1 MNYDSLNTGWIKR
14 HHLTTRQKQNTPLWM
29 KSTSFF
35 NELTARTVQA
45 EKPCSEIQ
53 RPTELV
59 NWTYFDISATPYI
72 KHFITYLNHFIVI
85 SKTNCKAS
93 RQLVWTPLIVMFAL
107 RDAPFSMCLYVQDYI
122 QIFAIKNNEHTY
134 KQRIVIP
141 IVERKLNWYRY
152 RPRAPV
158 VICRNKLVSLAHSKR
173 IEIGKHN
180 RIR

>member
-59 NWTYFDISATPYI
+59 DWTYFDISD
-72 KHFITYLNHFIVI
+72 YLHQAFHHIPEPFH

-107 RDAPFSMCLYVQDYI
+107 RDAPFSMCLYLQDYI

-158 VICRNKLVSLAHSKR
+158 VVCRNKLVSLAHSKR

-180 RIR
+180 SIR

>member
-107 RDAPFSMCLYVQDYI
+107 RDAPFSMCLYQ
-122 QIFAIKNNEHTY
+122 AGTY
-134 KQRIVIP
+134 SDFCNKKQWSYLQTVNCDSYR
-141 IVERKLNWYRY
+141 RKETELISVSSQSSRRRLSEQAGLPRSLQKDRNWE
-152 RPRAPV
+152 AQ
-158 VICRNKLVSLAHSKR
+158 
-173 IEIGKHN
+173 
-180 RIR
+180 